1 MPHLQAA
8 EALAYSRLGDDEAR
22 DQLRSRV
29 EGDEQ
34 AVLNAVEWLALRRDE
49 YVGDRAYRILLA
61 AATDTPVKPIDPAME
76 DRFAAER
83 ELGSLPL
90 GDAFERLAR
99 LEPGLRE
106 LAEDASLSDPDLTK
120 HRVELVGIGARS
132 KDPLLSSDLAAS
144 IVMQYVRA
152 RGGRSG
158 EVDLSKSFFESPKK
172 AGVRSGTFLGRGR
185 PAARN

>member
-1 MPHLQAA
+1 MPHLRAA